1 MAADTMT
8 RATTDV
14 ELKDKDKAQMK
25 NGLGK
30 SGYDSD
36 QQSTPNHIAVSTIV
50 GMKGC
55 LQYKSKGFNIKNAV
69 KYVCKNKYVLLNRS
83 T

>member
-14 ELKDKDKAQMK
+14 ELKDKEKAQMK

-36 QQSTPNHIAVSTIV
+36 QQTTPNHLAVSAVV

-55 LQYKSKGFNIKNAV
+55 LQSNDKILSII
-69 KYVCKNKYVLLNRS
+69 L
-83 T
+83 